1 MSPRCITC
9 GGLLDHSPEHKK
21 DMVSELADVRDNLA
35 MMRLSLGA
43 CVKGLEEAR
52 EAAAVRT
59 PGRRR

>member
-1 MSPRCITC
+1 MSARCATC
-9 GGLLDHSPEHKK
+9 GGIVDHSPEHKR

-35 MMRLSLGA
+35 MMRLALSA
-43 CVKGLEEAR
+43 SCKGLEEAR